1 MKQQQELLLLLLLC
15 HKLLLYNSCKI
26 SHDVNVVL
34 LCWYN
39 ISLQSWYTPPLMY
52 MHVVLIPVN
61 RTISWKN
68 KNRSCCIARIYC
80 ALLVRSFFI
89 QRLHWGKGN
98 NNSCV
103 PKLHWGM
110 NPPTLMSNTL
120 KPGVKSANNYK
131 QGYVQTHRHMT
142 MVTHTFCMG
151 QYGLAKKKEAG
162 YITNNYP
169 PLETPA
175 GLFYFM
181 SICVDVLYQ
190 NWCGIIFQPTV
201 TILITV
207 LDWFLYIWVILENRG
222 KLQLHPKLWWVGM
235 MMLPIHK

>member
-1 MKQQQELLLLLLLC
+1 
-15 HKLLLYNSCKI
+15 
-26 SHDVNVVL
+26 
-34 LCWYN
+34 
-39 ISLQSWYTPPLMY
+39 
-52 MHVVLIPVN
+52 
-61 RTISWKN
+61 
-68 KNRSCCIARIYC
+68 
-80 ALLVRSFFI
+80 
-89 QRLHWGKGN
+89 
-98 NNSCV
+98 
-103 PKLHWGM
+103 M

-181 SICVDVLYQ
+181 SICVDVPIKI
-190 NWCGIIFQPTV
+190 G
-201 TILITV
+201 
-207 LDWFLYIWVILENRG
+207 
-222 KLQLHPKLWWVGM
+222 VGSFSNQQ
-235 MMLPIHK
+235 

>member
-15 HKLLLYNSCKI
+15 HKLLLLYNSCKI
-26 SHDVNVVL
+26 SHDVNVVQ

-120 KPGVKSANNYK
+120 KPGEKSVNNYK

-151 QYGLAKKKEAG
+151 QYGLAKKKRQVISQIIIHHWKHPLG
-162 YITNNYP
+162 YFI
-169 PLETPA
+169 LWV
-175 GLFYFM
+175 FVWM
-181 SICVDVLYQ
+181 SLSK
-190 NWCGIIFQPTV
+190 
-201 TILITV
+201 LV
-207 LDWFLYIWVILENRG
+207 LDHFPTNSD
-222 KLQLHPKLWWVGM
+222 
-235 MMLPIHK
+235 

>member
-1 MKQQQELLLLLLLC
+1 
-15 HKLLLYNSCKI
+15 
-26 SHDVNVVL
+26 
-34 LCWYN
+34 
-39 ISLQSWYTPPLMY
+39 

-68 KNRSCCIARIYC
+68 KNRSCYFVRIYC
-80 ALLVRSFFI
+80 ALLVGSFFI
-89 QRLHWGKGN
+89 QRLLWGKGK

-120 KPGVKSANNYK
+120 KPGEKSVYNYK
-131 QGYVQTHRHMT
+131 QWYVQTHRHMT
-142 MVTHTFCMG
+142 MVTHTLCMG
-151 QYGLAKKKEAG
+151 QYGLAKKEAG
-162 YITNNYP
+162 YITNNKSTTGKTRWVILCYEC
-169 PLETPA
+169 LC
-175 GLFYFM
+175 GC
-181 SICVDVLYQ
+181 SYQ

-207 LDWFLYIWVILENRG
+207 LDWFWYIWVILENRG
-222 KLQLHPKLWWVGM
+222 KLQIHPKLWWVGM